1 MSLPAGSLHEARSPQ
16 APPHGGGP
24 GAAGCAA
31 SPPRHRRTRGRCI
44 VAAAFGFAALVSLT
58 PATAQARPMEPVLSR
73 FVLEPSCGAAGVACL
88 PDRTKYIQ
96 LVNQLGFALAPNLAR
111 EARSNGLLGFDAS
124 LLASFTSIDS
134 DADYWRL
141 GTRGEAGSESNG
153 DVDGLLQL
161 YGLELRK
168 GFGFGLEAAGSVAVM
183 PQASVLVWGADMR
196 LALLEG
202 LTDGVLGYLPDVS
215 VGAGLRRATGLGEL
229 RLGTLALDARLSRPW
244 ASHGG
249 FVLTPWLGYQWL
261 RIDADTTLV
270 DFTPGVSALG
280 ECGYVGSNVPGS
292 VASPEAAGAAAASG
306 APAGTF
312 DGSPL
317 CQSGSGADFASSASF
332 GEAIVHRHRAALG
345 VSYRRELLRLGAEVV
360 TDLLAPDA
368 AQSDDAVAGALRCEG
383 SGASCR
389 SSPRQWT
396 LSVALGASF

>member
-1 MSLPAGSLHEARSPQ
+1 MSLPAASLHEPAPAGR
-16 APPHGGGP
+16 APPPAGGTR
-24 GAAGCAA
+24 AAGSA
-31 SPPRHRRTRGRCI
+31 RRSVAPAI
-44 VAAAFGFAALVSLT
+44 VLAALAGLAPS
-58 PATAQARPMEPVLSR
+58 TAEARPMEPVLSR
-73 FVLEPSCGAAGVACL
+73 LVLDPSCGTAGVACL
-88 PDRTKYIQ
+88 PDRTKYVQ

-124 LLASFTSIDS
+124 LLASLTSIDS

-141 GTRGEAGSESNG
+141 GTRGDAGSGGNG
-153 DVDGLLQL
+153 DVDRFLQL
-161 YGLELRK
+161 YALELRK

-183 PQASVLVWGADMR
+183 PQASVLVWGADLR

-202 LTDGVLGYLPDVS
+202 LTDGVFEYLPDVS

-244 ASHGG
+244 TSQDG

-292 VASPEAAGAAAASG
+292 AASPEAAGALAASG

-317 CQSGSGADFASSASF
+317 CESGSGSDFANSGAF
-332 GEAIVHRHRAALG
+332 GETVIHRHRAALG

-383 SGASCR
+383 AGASCR

>member
-1 MSLPAGSLHEARSPQ
+1 
-16 APPHGGGP
+16 
-24 GAAGCAA
+24 
-31 SPPRHRRTRGRCI
+31 
-44 VAAAFGFAALVSLT
+44 
-58 PATAQARPMEPVLSR
+58 MEPMLSR
-73 FVLEPSCGAAGVACL
+73 LVLDPSCGAAGSACL
-88 PDRTKYIQ
+88 PDRTKYVQ

-124 LLASFTSIDS
+124 LLASLTSIDS

-141 GTRGEAGSESNG
+141 GTRGEAGSESNA
-153 DVDGLLQL
+153 DVDGFLQL
-161 YGLELRK
+161 YALELRK

-183 PQASVLVWGADMR
+183 PRVSVLVWGADMR
-196 LALLEG
+196 WALLEG
-202 LTDGVLGYLPDVS
+202 LTEGVFRYLPDVS

-244 ASHGG
+244 ASEDG

-261 RIDADTTLV
+261 RVDADTTLV

-292 VASPEAAGAAAASG
+292 AASPEAAGAVPVSG

-317 CQSGSGADFASSASF
+317 CQPGAGADFANSAAF
-332 GEAIVHRHRAALG
+332 GEAVVHRHRAALG

-360 TDLLAPDA
+360 TDLVAPDA
-368 AQSDDAVAGALRCEG
+368 AQSSDAVAGALRCEG
-383 SGASCR
+383 ASASCR
-389 SSPRQWT
+389 ASPRQWT